1 MHMKYLVL
9 LLVLL
14 TCLQT
19 DASAQRSRK
28 YHRHHRRGH
37 YARQRPMRH
46 TFYRTHDPHA
56 TTHQPSPYKGD
67 NTPIN
72 DGQQKNKHRN
82 MNYNTGQP
90 LPSNTGR

>member
-1 MHMKYLVL
+1 MHMKYLVI

-14 TCLQT
+14 VCLPS
-19 DASAQRSRK
+19 DNASAQRSRK
-28 YHRHHRRGH
+28 YHRHHRS
-37 YARQRPMRH
+37 MRH
-46 TFYRTHDPHA
+46 PARHKFYRTHDPHA
-56 TTHQPSPYKGD
+56 TMHQASPYKGD

-72 DGQQKNKHRN
+72 DGQRKNKQRN